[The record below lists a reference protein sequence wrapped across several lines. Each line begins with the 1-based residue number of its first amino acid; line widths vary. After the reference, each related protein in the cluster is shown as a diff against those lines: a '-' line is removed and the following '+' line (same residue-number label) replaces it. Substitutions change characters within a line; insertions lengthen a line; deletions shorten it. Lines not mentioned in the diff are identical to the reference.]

1 MMFILFLGLRLD
13 ENVIN
18 EYYDERVKV
27 FRKTLL
33 MRSINAAGAFMRT
46 NDITKNL

>member
-27 FRKTLL
+27 FTED
-33 MRSINAAGAFMRT
+33 SIHKIHKCNRC
-46 NDITKNL
+46 ISETK